1 MNGESEL
8 QLSAKIK
15 TKFVLPF
22 RILKRDKSLYI
33 WLVITFLTGFI
44 NQFLE
49 FFSGEKVVEESNSGL
64 FYIFSVTILIPTVSD
79 SLVSIWKELS
89 KFLKERKDNN
99 STDKEFVELPYLEE
113 TSAIR
118 HTFIIGIVAIFLIFF
133 MSIMYFGKCKNATFL
148 QFIFSVVSIY
158 LAFYYKCI
166 DSIVQ
171 HPESYI
177 KNEEKEVKELQSQSK
192 KTNSIQNKGKE
203 IVL

>member
-1 MNGESEL
+1 M
-8 QLSAKIK
+8 QLSEKLK
-15 TKFVLPF
+15 TMLVLPF
-22 RILKRDKSLYI
+22 SVLKSDKSLSV
-33 WLVITFLTGFI
+33 WLVITLLTGFFSQI
-44 NQFLE
+44 LE
-49 FFSGEKVVEESNSGL
+49 IISGEKVVEESNSGL

-79 SLVSIWKELS
+79 SLVFIWKESS

-99 STDKEFVELPYLEE
+99 TNKEFVELPYLEE

-118 HTFIIGIVAIFLIFF
+118 HTFIIGIVAIGLILL
-133 MSIMYFGKCKNATFL
+133 MSIMYFRKCQNATII
-148 QFIFSVVSIY
+148 QIIFSVGSIY